1 MHCGSFMYIV
11 CAGSCMSNCVF
22 RQCYCARGYHM
33 YGDEIDFKRT
43 MSRWS
48 LCKQRED
55 RLPLS
60 RCRTNF
66 HDRRHHGQ
74 HTKFFNDQ
82 SLSMAKVW
90 HSKFMVE
97 YGTKARRAWWKS
109 CRRISFSFSFL
120 HCIALRP
127 DKILQS
133 EAWRVHRVDFSSC
146 LMFVISVLSAI
157 MYRFFRRDALG
168 ASETPWT
175 PC

>member
-22 RQCYCARGYHM
+22 RQCYCARGYRM

-74 HTKFFNDQ
+74 HTSVLDDQ

-97 YGTKARRAWWKS
+97 YGTKAFVVHGGNRVEGSAFLFLFL
-109 CRRISFSFSFL
+109 IS
-120 HCIALRP
+120 ALRA
-127 DKILQS
+127 DRIGYCRAK
-133 EAWRVHRVDFSSC
+133 H
-146 LMFVISVLSAI
+146 
-157 MYRFFRRDALG
+157 G
-168 ASETPWT
+168 AYIT
-175 PC
+175 